1 MGWVPLEVDE
11 VLGLILPVEG
21 PQDRSVGN
29 GLYPWGVVG
38 KRLNHQIVPSTGAS
52 VSVTRLRSHEGNRM
66 AEWSVKVFGPKH
78 QIEAAVESL
87 SSGSDWAITQSGDE
101 WYMRSS
107 QHPVVGNGRLVV
119 DEAELEIDRINLVY
133 GLFNPSDRALL
144 TIGAHSFV
152 REDGTQGHFLQVTTS
167 SPIEHGL
174 TTRQNVDGK
183 QVSHVQWTPYAA
195 SAMRMP
201 YAVARRKLSDDP
213 LLQAA
218 ARSFRNRPY
227 DWTRIEAVLELIE
240 IKCGGKIPRGWV
252 SKKKRELLRR
262 TANSTAEA
270 GGTGRH
276 ARPHYLPPPKPM
288 PLKEARQIADHVLSE
303 WLKSA

>member
-1 MGWVPLEVDE
+1 MG
-11 VLGLILPVEG
+11 
-21 PQDRSVGN
+21 
-29 GLYPWGVVG
+29 
-38 KRLNHQIVPSTGAS
+38 
-52 VSVTRLRSHEGNRM
+52 
-66 AEWSVKVFGPKH
+66 EWSVKVFGPKH

-133 GLFNPSDRALL
+133 GLFNPNDRALL
-144 TIGAHSFV
+144 TIGTHSFV
-152 REDGTQGHFLQVTTS
+152 REDGSQGYFVQVTASIPT
-167 SPIEHGL
+167 EHGL
-174 TTRQNVDGK
+174 TTTGQDVDGNPL
-183 QVSHVQWTPYAA
+183 VQWTPYSA

-201 YAVARRKLSDDP
+201 YAVGRRKLSDDP
-213 LLQAA
+213 LLHVA

-240 IKCGGKIPRGWV
+240 IKCGGKIPRAWV
-252 SKKKRELLRR
+252 SGKKRELLRQ